1 MNNTNVLSN
10 GDHLVSLINFL
21 NKTISEIGFA
31 FILLLGNIGSILMCI
46 IFTQPTYR
54 NTPCAMFFFAA
65 SLSQFFTY
73 NFALFTRMLHYGY
86 DIRTLNY
93 NLWYCKIRFYLF
105 YIFVAV
111 PRYYIILASID
122 RYFASSR
129 NALRR
134 RWSSPKTAL
143 RLIIANVLFW
153 SLIYIQVLVF
163 YETNTGSC
171 SYRSSGYGIFFSI
184 YIAIDSGI
192 LPLLLMLIFGLL
204 TVRNIH
210 KTKMRIGGNQ
220 RGRISKKDVQLH
232 RMLANQIVLYLI
244 LNLPNPCFL
253 VYYSFALNMSK
264 SAVQIAAES
273 WASNM
278 TYLLVYLGFSLTF
291 VNFMISSDIFR
302 QEFFCL
308 FQRKILRR
316 RIVMNRTVGQSTV
329 LQTAAQNDTNV

>member
-1 MNNTNVLSN
+1 
-10 GDHLVSLINFL
+10 
-21 NKTISEIGFA
+21 
-31 FILLLGNIGSILMCI
+31 
-46 IFTQPTYR
+46 
-54 NTPCAMFFFAA
+54 
-65 SLSQFFTY
+65 
-73 NFALFTRMLHYGY
+73 MLHYGY

-210 KTKMRIGGNQ
+210 KTKMRIGGNR

-253 VYYSFALNMSK
+253 IYRSMTLQVVRSSFCRATEIF
-264 SAVQIAAES
+264 V
-273 WASNM
+273 SNM
-278 TYLLVYLGFSLTF
+278 TYLLVYLGFSLTLT
-291 VNFMISSDIFR
+291 NFLVSSEIFR
-302 QEFFCL
+302 RELIHL

-316 RIVMNRTVGQSTV
+316 
-329 LQTAAQNDTNV
+329 LPAARATDHDAVDHQIH